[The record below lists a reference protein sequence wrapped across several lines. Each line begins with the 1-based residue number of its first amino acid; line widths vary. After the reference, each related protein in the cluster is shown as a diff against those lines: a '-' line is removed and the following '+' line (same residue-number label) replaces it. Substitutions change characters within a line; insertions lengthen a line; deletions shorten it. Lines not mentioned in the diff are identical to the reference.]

1 MNILPSPAFSMELS
15 GLQNM
20 HHTEQRTVECIA
32 TRALAA
38 ALHLPLRETLTGAA
52 SYIITPLET
61 SIHTFTRTS
70 ILGAKR

>member
-1 MNILPSPAFSMELS
+1 MTILPSPAFSMELS

-20 HHTEQRTVECIA
+20 HTEQRTVECIA